1 MRQRGGELGQP
12 SSAFRTGGRGGEG
25 GGEEKEEERGQL
37 LVKDLSRHN
46 AKRHRVTDRVFSDC
60 DVKSLP

>member
-1 MRQRGGELGQP
+1 MG
-12 SSAFRTGGRGGEG
+12 G
-25 GGEEKEEERGQL
+25 GGEEEGEEEGEEKRGQL

>member
-12 SSAFRTGGRGGEG
+12 SSAFGGGGGGE
-25 GGEEKEEERGQL
+25 EEKEEERGQL